1 MNQIFS
7 SINNFFG
14 FIQPVSDAVWN
25 FPTQFPWYTQ
35 IPLLGKMS
43 LAVVVLLGIGIY
55 FTIRTRAVQTMCF
68 SRAIM
73 VMRRRRSTLVGVT
86 PLGAFLLGLAMRVGP
101 GNIVGVTGAIT
112 VGGPGAL
119 FWMWVAAL
127 FGMATAFMESVLA
140 QLFKERKNDE
150 FVGGMPFYGQRI
162 LGGGRVVGVFL
173 SLAFIVYALFNVP
186 AQTFNVFTGI
196 GMIADTATGETAGR
210 QSGLY
215 YGIAIVLVVSCA
227 YLILGG
233 IRRVIAYTN
242 VIVPVMAIVFCG
254 FSLLIIV
261 INLPM
266 LPYFLGE
273 VFSGAFAP
281 DALFGGAMG
290 VALAEGVRRGLMS
303 NEAGQGTITMAAA
316 VADNRHPCEQGF
328 VQSFGVFVDTLII
341 CTMTGFVVVLA
352 HLWSGS
358 TDSAQWALASASR
371 IGTYLQSVQALL
383 PQSLAAFVIIV
394 LAACYCMFAFTTLL
408 GMISFAEISANFI
421 SRTPRFILLIRVL
434 GSLVFVPFGALTVLA
449 GLELS
454 NLWAITDLTNIIM
467 VYLNIPILLLGAPL
481 VYKALGHYRRTD
493 GGRFVSAS
501 IGVETEYWTEA
512 QPESADYAANK
523 LEQNR

>member
-1 MNQIFS
+1 MNQIFA
-7 SINNFFG
+7 SINEFFG
-14 FIQPVSDAVWN
+14 FIQPISDAVWN
-25 FPTQFPWYTQ
+25 FPTQFLWYSQ

-43 LAVVVLLGIGIY
+43 FAVALLLGIGVY
-55 FTIRTRAVQTMCF
+55 FTIRTRVVQTMCF
-68 SRAIM
+68 SRAIRIM
-73 VMRRRRSTLVGVT
+73 QRRRTSVLGVS
-86 PLGAFLLGLAMRVGP
+86 PLGSFLLGLAMRVGP

-162 LGGGRVVGVFL
+162 LGGGRVVGVLL

-215 YGIAIVLVVSCA
+215 YGIAIVLTVSCA
-227 YLILGG
+227 WLILGG

-242 VIVPVMAIVFCG
+242 VLVPMMAVVFCG
-254 FSLLIIV
+254 ISLLIIL
-261 INLPM
+261 INIPM
-266 LPYFLGE
+266 LPYFLAE
-273 VFSGAFAP
+273 VFRGAFAP

-341 CTMTGFVVVLA
+341 CTMTGFIVVLA
-352 HLWSGS
+352 HLWSDS
-358 TDSAQWALASASR
+358 TDSAQWAMDSASR
-371 IGTYLQSVQALL
+371 IGTYLQSVQTLM
-383 PQSLAAFVIIV
+383 PESLMAVITIV
-394 LAACYCMFAFTTLL
+394 LSACYCLFAFTTLL

-421 SRTPRFILLIRVL
+421 SRSARFILLIRVL

-481 VYKALGHYRRTD
+481 VYKVLEHYRRTD
-493 GGRFVSAS
+493 GGRFISNS
-501 IGVETEYWTEA
+501 LGIETDYWTETQQRSEDKMESK
-512 QPESADYAANK
+512 QP
-523 LEQNR
+523 